1 MPRVTSMPPSAYNRT
16 ISTIRDYPRMVMELE
31 QLKRDA
37 GSIKATNYDCMPKGS
52 GGGSGL
58 EDKIAHLVD
67 LENEVQKMQAVIETI
82 PADMRNGIMNNIL
95 YNMGFPRNEYG
106 QAVPSLRQWQRE
118 KNKFV
123 LRFAREMR
131 IYGVYAK

>member
-37 GSIKATNYDCMPKGS
+37 GSIKATNYDCMPKAS

-67 LENEVQKMQAVIETI
+67 LEKEVQKMQAVIETI